1 METLETTPKTSRRN
15 FLKATGLLAIG
26 FSLPGSAA
34 SLIEKIDPAAVE
46 LELTPFILIT
56 KEGKITIFN
65 TSPDM
70 GQGTWQ
76 AVPMLLA
83 EELEVKLENVEIRQ
97 TYGAKK
103 HKMQFSG
110 GSSSI
115 RMQWEPL
122 RKAGAAAR
130 EMLIK
135 AAAQK
140 WKIAEADCYA
150 ENGKIINKTT
160 KQALP
165 YGELVEEAS
174 KLEVPKEPKLKDPKD
189 FKLLGK
195 ANKRPEIPSK
205 VNGTAV
211 FGLDV
216 KVPGMLYASMERCPV
231 IHGKIVSIDD
241 SETKK
246 IAGVKQVIKSERKMP
261 HKTVE
266 TVAVLATNY
275 WAALKGRRALKINW
289 DNTGFDK
296 TSTDAYFTQ
305 LREKVKETGN
315 EFKDKK
321 GDIEKGLKEA
331 VKKIE
336 SQYETPFA
344 AHAMIEP
351 ENAIAYVQG
360 DKVEIWA
367 SNQSPDWLI
376 TQTAEYLK
384 IPVENVKVNTYFM
397 GGSFGRKAYFDF
409 VMEAIMLS
417 KKAGVPVKL
426 VWTREDDLTQ
436 GPYRPGMLS
445 AMRGGLDANG
455 NLIAFEHKII
465 GASIQGQTNGK
476 DLSKEADDW
485 MGEVMSEEDSPYA
498 IPNRRH
504 ATIVVP
510 TDIPIV
516 WWRSVYSSTTGFGH
530 ECFVDELAAAAG
542 KDPLNFRL
550 ELLKEAPRFVNVLKF
565 LAEKAKYRPLNS
577 KLHIENQ
584 AMGIAITRS
593 FGSIA
598 AYCITVSKS
607 GNGVKIDKIVGV
619 IDVGM
624 TVNPDTVKAQT
635 EGNVVMGLSAALKLG
650 ITFKDGQSEQT
661 NYHQYQVL
669 RMNEIPPVEIHVMPS
684 TEKPS
689 GAGEPGLPPVAPA
702 LCNAIFL
709 LTGKRIKKL
718 PFDLSEIG

>member
-1 METLETTPKTSRRN
+1 METPDTLTQTSRRN
-15 FLKATGLLAIG
+15 FLKTTGLLAIG
-26 FSLPGSAA
+26 FSLPGSAQ
-34 SLIEKIDPAAVE
+34 LLEKLDPLALE

-83 EELEVKLENVEIRQ
+83 EELEVSLEQIEIRQ
-97 TYGAKK
+97 TYGHPK
-103 HKMQFSG
+103 HRMQFSG

-135 AAAQK
+135 AAAK
-140 WKIAEADCYA
+140 TWNVPEAECHA
-150 ENGKIINKTT
+150 ENGRIVHKNT
-160 KQALP
+160 KKSLP
-165 YGELVEEAS
+165 YGELVEVAS
-174 KLEVPKEPKLKDPKD
+174 KLEIPKEPKLKDPAD

-195 ANKRPEIPSK
+195 ASKRPEIPSK

-211 FGLDV
+211 FGIDV

-231 IHGKIVSIDD
+231 IHGKVINIDD

-246 IAGVKQVIKSERKMP
+246 MPGVKQVVRSERKMP

-275 WAALKGRRALKINW
+275 WAALKGRKALKINW
-289 DNTGFDK
+289 DNSGFDNQ
-296 TSTDAYFTQ
+296 STDAYFAQ
-305 LREKVKETGN
+305 LHEKAKEPGN
-315 EFKDKK
+315 AFKDSK
-321 GDIEKGLKEA
+321 GDVEKGLSQA
-331 VKKIE
+331 TKKLE
-336 SQYETPFA
+336 SHYETPFA

-351 ENAIAYVQG
+351 ENAIAWVQG
-360 DKVEIWA
+360 NKVEIWA
-367 SNQSPDWLI
+367 SNQSPDWMI
-376 TQTAEYLK
+376 EQVSGYLK
-384 IPVENVKVNTYFM
+384 IPKENVKVNTYFM

-409 VMEAIMLS
+409 VMEAIDLS
-417 KKAGVPVKL
+417 KKANAPVKL
-426 VWTREDDLTQ
+426 IWTREDDLTQ

-445 AMRGGLDANG
+445 ALRGGLDASG
-455 NLIAFEHKII
+455 TVIAFEHKVV
-465 GASIQGQTNGK
+465 GGSIQGQTGNR
-476 DLSKEADDW
+476 DFSKEADDW
-485 MGEVMSEEDSPYA
+485 MGEVMSEEDSPYL

-516 WWRSVYSSTTGFGH
+516 WWRSVYSSTTAFGH

-542 KDPLNFRL
+542 KDPMNFRL
-550 ELLKEAPRFVNVLKF
+550 EMLKEAPRFVNVLKF
-565 LAEKAKYRPLNS
+565 LSEKASYRPLNS
-577 KLHIENQ
+577 KLHLENQ
-584 AMGIAITRS
+584 AMGIAIARS

-607 GNGVKIDKIVGV
+607 GNGVKIDKVVGV

-624 TVNPDTVKAQT
+624 TVNPDNVKAQT
-635 EGNVVMGLSAALKLG
+635 EGNVVMALTAALKPG
-650 ITFKDGQSEQT
+650 ITFKNGQSEQT
-661 NYHQYQVL
+661 NFHQYPVF
-669 RMNEIPPVEIHVMPS
+669 RMNEVPPIEIHVMQS

-702 LCNAIFL
+702 LCNAVFY

-718 PFDLSEIG
+718 PFDLAAIG